1 MRDDYHQIDQ
11 FDRES
16 SNAEIPIDNKSY
28 TGGYLLPSLLKKL
41 LALQSSFYIMVL
53 RGISNTLTE
62 EKVSLPSIHLILLF
76 ILSIQLGP
84 KRRSTSLFRR
94 FN

>member
-1 MRDDYHQIDQ
+1 
-11 FDRES
+11 
-16 SNAEIPIDNKSY
+16 
-28 TGGYLLPSLLKKL
+28 
-41 LALQSSFYIMVL
+41 MVL

-94 FN
+94 FNSILLLYGVINTLNVLIDTILAVLIGGMLSSWLVAVPSL